1 MRVLLHQTSELSL
14 TSSYFLDNVVFII
27 LANLITLKSN
37 LKAEL
42 CQITVLL
49 DGTILLLFLC
59 YGNIKGNA
67 VFVVPELLAINE
79 QHNLF

>member
-27 LANLITLKSN
+27 LANLITSKSN

-67 VFVVPELLAINE
+67 IFVVFKLLAINE
-79 QHNLF
+79 QHN

>member
-67 VFVVPELLAINE
+67 IFVVLKLLAINE
-79 QHNLF
+79 QHN

>member
-49 DGTILLLFLC
+49 DGIILLFLC

-67 VFVVPELLAINE
+67 VFVVLKLLAINE
-79 QHNLF
+79 QHN